1 VRVSKELKLVLVTG
15 LVGLALIPVAV
26 TWFVRSGIY
35 DVAASKRHTKFTE
48 WITHGTMA
56 HSVAK
61 HAKGIAPPARTGAG
75 QLTAGFCSYEA
86 HCVACHGAAAVPREA
101 WVSGLEPQ
109 PPYLLDVTQRFTPS
123 ELFWIVRNGIK
134 MTAMPAWQDTM
145 SERETWDVVAFLE
158 TMPKMNS
165 ADYLKLRARVR
176 CAS

>member
-1 VRVSKELKLVLVTG
+1 VG
-15 LVGLALIPVAV
+15 LIALALILIAV
-26 TWFVRSGIY
+26 TLFVRSGIY
-35 DVAASKRHTKFTE
+35 DVGASKRHSKFTE
-48 WITHGTMA
+48 WITHDTMV
-56 HSVAK
+56 HSVRKEAR
-61 HAKGIAPPARTGAG
+61 GIVPPATTSAS
-75 QLTAGFCSYEA
+75 QLAAGFCSYET

-134 MTAMPAWQDTM
+134 MTAMPAWQETM

-165 ADYLKLRARVR
+165 ADYLRLRGRVR
-176 CAS
+176 CGG